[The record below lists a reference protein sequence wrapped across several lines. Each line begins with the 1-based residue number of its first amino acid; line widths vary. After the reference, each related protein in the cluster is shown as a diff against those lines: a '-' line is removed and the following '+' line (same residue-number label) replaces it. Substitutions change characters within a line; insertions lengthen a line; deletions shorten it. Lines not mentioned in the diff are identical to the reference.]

1 MSWQSLQL
9 FMITFF
15 LLNAIVILYLD
26 QIYRCGCYLFVPNG
40 AFCGLL
46 NVLLYDAFIYLH
58 LYDGLF
64 IFIFIYLFT
73 CLYSFYGHLYYSTFL
88 YHLYLIFPFLYFLF
102 PFLFPFYF
110 AFSSSHRHYTKSD

>member
-1 MSWQSLQL
+1 MSLQSLQL

-46 NVLLYDAFIYLH
+46 NFLLYDAFIYLH

-64 IFIFIYLFT
+64 IFIYLFT
-73 CLYSFYGHLYYSTFL
+73 CLYFFYDHLHYSTFP
-88 YHLYLIFPFLYFLF
+88 YHLYLIFPYLYFLF
-102 PFLFPFYF
+102 TFCFV
-110 AFSSSHRHYTKSD
+110 FSSSHRHYTKSD